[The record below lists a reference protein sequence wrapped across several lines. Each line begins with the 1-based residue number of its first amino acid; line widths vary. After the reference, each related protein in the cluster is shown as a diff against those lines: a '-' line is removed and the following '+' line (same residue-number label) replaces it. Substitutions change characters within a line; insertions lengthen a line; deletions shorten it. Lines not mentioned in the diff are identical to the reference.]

1 MISLDDFIQQWS
13 GKKCDFDGAYQ
24 GQCTDLFRQYN
35 QDVLG
40 INQPKGVVGAADFW
54 TNYETDP
61 NLLNNF
67 EKIPNTDTFKPIKG
81 DVMVWNKKA
90 GGGYGHIAIVSD
102 NKATLSKF
110 FSFDQNWRA
119 LNVCEITEHTYTNCY
134 GVLRPKKSQEICLDK
149 ETFERLVTKSTW
161 YDTHF
166 EEYQTL
172 SNQKTENEQ
181 FKKTIEHRLEVL
193 AGNLSTIIDWDEVVN
208 ASARFKSI
216 DAQNLELQ
224 DKLDREIKESAKK
237 VAEYELKLEAFKEE
251 MRLLKEEHAKQ
262 IKNISDRVDKEIA
275 ELQKAKEKYENTNRI
290 IDWIKSI
297 FNKKG

>member
-1 MISLDDFIQQWS
+1 MTIDQFIQKYS
-13 GKKCDFDGAYQ
+13 GKKVDWDGMYD

-54 TNYETDP
+54 TNYETDT

-166 EEYQTL
+166 EEYQAL

-290 IDWIKSI
+290 IDFIKSI
-297 FNKKG
+297 FKKG